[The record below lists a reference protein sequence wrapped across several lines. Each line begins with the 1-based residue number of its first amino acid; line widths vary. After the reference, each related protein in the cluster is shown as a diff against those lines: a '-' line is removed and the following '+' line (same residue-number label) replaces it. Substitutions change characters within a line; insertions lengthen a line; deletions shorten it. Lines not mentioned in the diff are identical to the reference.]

1 MRYFS
6 IVFIFLLSSNIVYT
20 KDYSDNEIVFKFIL
34 AEISKQRGHYNK
46 YINLYSDIIIAT
58 KNKNEAIKILK
69 NDNSFFHKNS
79 KLKLFEFLA
88 EEKLNSEELGTMIK
102 FSISEKENI
111 DFIILYNSLSEYIT
125 NNLSNYEIRD
135 LLEKISRVKLTLN
148 KNFDSYFDTK
158 ENKNILDLVILT
170 NQGKF
175 SKAFS
180 IISGENNFDSYLS
193 DYFEF
198 FIRRKQHDPES
209 INSIYDNLD
218 STFLKLVAIDYYIEN
233 RDFKSAEDILE
244 NINKSDF
251 KDRKKLADIFFSL
264 EMYESAL
271 KLYNSLAITQ
281 ELIFRMAFINKELN
295 KKDESLRL
303 FNLINDR
310 NYYYDALLNMILIK
324 YYDDKK
330 KALIFLKEA
339 IINENTSQEN
349 LIFQLMK
356 AKFLK
361 NINQHYEAYQ
371 ILNKIKQ
378 YLDDNGLYELAI
390 LADTLEY
397 HDVFDQI
404 MQDLITRHKNNAD
417 FLNTFAYSLM
427 MRGEKLDYSE
437 TLINKAIS
445 ILPDAPH
452 IIDSLG
458 YLEYLKGNFEKS
470 KTLFEKALFKDS
482 HPEIAHHLISA
493 LIKLGHKKEALE
505 IFESFRKKHT
515 DYFEKPEVKDSI
527 IF

>member
-361 NINQHYEAYQ
+361 NINQHYEAYL